1 MHTPSHKCAHPN
13 VTVNTHSFNNW
24 LQGYYLLILEVSN
37 QFSITELKSRCWH
50 DLFPQKLRGE
60 SGSCSFGCWQSLVP
74 SLGSGACFFF
84 AGWKPK
90 DVTSVPS
97 AGVPTT
103 IFEVSSK
110 GETIKSFIWHL
121 WLSWG
126 QFSDFRASCN
136 RQMIQENLPP
146 GPSTSNM

>member
-74 SLGSGACFFF
+74 SLGSGACFFLLAESRRTLPVCLAQGF
-84 AGWKPK
+84 LPQSSKLAAKERQSSLSYDIFG
-90 DVTSVPS
+90 S
-97 AGVPTT
+97 AGD
-103 IFEVSSK
+103 
-110 GETIKSFIWHL
+110 SFLISGL
-121 WLSWG
+121 LAIV
-126 QFSDFRASCN
+126 R
-136 RQMIQENLPP
+136 
-146 GPSTSNM
+146 